1 MSRSPPRFIL
11 NTFFVVLAIQ
21 LTAIYQCGPTLR
33 YIFESIDRNVND
45 RQLKQKVASSSPFD
59 VDDDFDWE
67 WLDAEKDIL
76 CGANK
81 CLFRKK
87 KDDGADDDETAYL
100 IAKNFR
106 DEKQNDL
113 ELDAAWKLTEY
124 LEATFHIKHLNLGPP
139 RRVLVTP
146 EALEP
151 LNIGVVAK
159 VDWNGVNDTYKMK
172 VDTEPRFV
180 SERYAVVQKV
190 RMAPNPSME
199 IRICVQSKDRG
210 ACSDNRWDIFT
221 SFYEQRVVD
230 KIRFISSFAD
240 DVKIAMDCLEDAP
253 LLGMDFQ
260 FLVDGGGNIYFMDID
275 RAFISSNYHKKH
287 TQSPR
292 NFVQNYDDAV
302 SLLRRLASWSAE
314 QKRQQQERGPLPN
327 YIP

>member
-1 MSRSPPRFIL
+1 
-11 NTFFVVLAIQ
+11 
-21 LTAIYQCGPTLR
+21 
-33 YIFESIDRNVND
+33 
-45 RQLKQKVASSSPFD
+45 
-59 VDDDFDWE
+59 
-67 WLDAEKDIL
+67 
-76 CGANK
+76 
-81 CLFRKK
+81 
-87 KDDGADDDETAYL
+87 
-100 IAKNFR
+100 
-106 DEKQNDL
+106 
-113 ELDAAWKLTEY
+113 
-124 LEATFHIKHLNLGPP
+124 
-139 RRVLVTP
+139 
-146 EALEP
+146 
-151 LNIGVVAK
+151 
-159 VDWNGVNDTYKMK
+159 MK

-199 IRICVQSKDRG
+199 IRICGLDRG
-210 ACSDNRWDIFT
+210 AYCSDNRWDIFT